1 MQIVIDTEFNGF
13 LGELISMALVSE
25 DGQEFYEVLEPVNQI
40 DPWVQHYVLPKLGKY
55 PIEGREFVNKL
66 SSYLNS
72 FSDITVIA
80 DWPEDI
86 KHLCDQLLIGPGQR
100 MPLPE
105 AGIKFEIRLDLPSTA
120 VTSRNPHNALEDARS
135 IARHLGWKVND

>member
-25 DGQEFYEVLEPVNQI
+25 DGQEFYEVLDPDYQI
-40 DPWVQHYVLPKLGKY
+40 DPWVQHHVLPKLGKD
-55 PIEGREFVNKL
+55 PIKWWDFADKL

-86 KHLCDQLLIGPGQR
+86 KHLCERLLTGPGQR
-100 MPLPE
+100 MPLPDT
-105 AGIKFEIRLDLPSTA
+105 GIKFEIRLGLPSTA
-120 VTSRNPHNALEDARS
+120 VMSRNPHNALEDARAL
-135 IARHLGWKVND
+135 ARHLGWKVND